1 MFKVANAYS
10 NISAETSIKDSS
22 PLELIL
28 LVFDKIFDHLIR
40 GKKELILGET
50 GAEPLTK
57 AVDLLNVG
65 LIASLNKEHGGQ
77 IAENLEVVY
86 LWAINKIIE
95 ARLNKK
101 PDRIDDVVKVLN
113 PIYDG
118 WRDLQIKGIK

>member
-1 MFKVANAYS
+1 MSRIAKAYAS
-10 NISAETSIKDSS
+10 ISVDTSIKDSS
-22 PLELIL
+22 PLELIV
-28 LVFDKIFDHLIR
+28 LVFDKIFDHLTR

-77 IAENLEVVY
+77 IAENLEAVY

-101 PDRIDDVVKVLN
+101 PDRIDEVVKVLN

-118 WRDLQIKGIK
+118 WRDLQTKGIK

>member
-1 MFKVANAYS
+1 VSKVANAYS

>member
-1 MFKVANAYS
+1 VFKVANAYS

>member
-1 MFKVANAYS
+1 MSKVANAYS

-22 PLELIL
+22 PLELIV

>member
-1 MFKVANAYS
+1 VSKVANAYS

-65 LIASLNKEHGGQ
+65 LIASLNKEHGGP